1 MKERSN
7 ILRFPRNRVMKNN
20 ATAIKCLQRR
30 DCGSSALVRYIPKTS
45 SKIKKSER
53 PLPITGSKKTGFCS
67 DGIQKSFV
75 FDDEKSQNQ
84 NQLLANNES
93 FGDFEQAC
101 VDYEFIEEPKEA
113 VEEFIF
119 HQGKDCEQDVSCDAK
134 TKQEAEKLAIE
145 LLATRS
151 FTAVELRKKLQGKRF
166 SADTVGAVISSFQS
180 RGFINDSLYA
190 ETFSRSRWSMSSWG
204 PRRIKLALLKKGV
217 SEVDA
222 ENAVKLVFEDGESS
236 DQESNLGLSK
246 LSMDQLYIQASK
258 QWVRGRDLP
267 KETRKLR
274 IVRWLQYRGFNWGVV
289 SIISKKLESEY
300 SP

>member
-1 MKERSN
+1 MAIFPGN
-7 ILRFPRNRVMKNN
+7 IISRISSHLQFRVYFIPWVMKNN
-20 ATAIKCLQRR
+20 ATAITCLQRR
-30 DCGSSALVRYIPKTS
+30 DCGSSAPVRYIPKKS

-75 FDDEKSQNQ
+75 FDDKKSQNQ

-119 HQGKDCEQDVSCDAK
+119 HQGKDCKQDVSCDAK

-166 SADTVGAVISSFQS
+166 SADTVGAVINSFQS

-204 PRRIKLALLKKGV
+204 PRRIKLHCCW
-217 SEVDA
+217 
-222 ENAVKLVFEDGESS
+222 N
-236 DQESNLGLSK
+236 
-246 LSMDQLYIQASK
+246 
-258 QWVRGRDLP
+258 RHC
-267 KETRKLR
+267 
-274 IVRWLQYRGFNWGVV
+274 
-289 SIISKKLESEY
+289 
-300 SP
+300 